1 MSIPAQIPGL
11 KTPDLRQLPEV
22 FAKYPD
28 ILAVYLFGSAV
39 TGRVHQE
46 SDIDLAI
53 VPRTPALREKI
64 LDILADLTGYGL
76 DNISLVFLDA
86 KTKDIVIKYEA
97 VYHNQVIYQV
107 PEFDRGDYYS
117 LIVREYFDFLPY
129 LEAHEQAYKRRVLN
143 G

>member
-11 KTPDLRQLPEV
+11 KTPDLHRLPEI

-28 ILAVYLFGSAV
+28 ILAVYLFGSAA
-39 TGRVHQE
+39 TGRVHEE

-53 VPRTPALREKI
+53 VPRTPALREKMLEI
-64 LDILADLTGYGL
+64 LTDLTIFGL

-97 VYHNQVIYQV
+97 VHHNQIVYQV

-117 LIVREYFDFLPY
+117 LIVREYLDFLPY
-129 LEAHEQAYKRRVLN
+129 LEVHEQAYKRRVLN